1 LLILMVVLMLVG
13 LPIYLSIGV
22 PTALYFLIENPTLM
36 LMLPQRMCA
45 GADSFPLLAIPFF
58 ILCGEVMNAGGL
70 TDRLFGFAR
79 KIIGFIPGGL
89 GFANVVASCLFASM
103 SGSAVAD
110 TAGLGRIEM
119 QAMEEAGYDRDFSIG
134 ITVASSTI
142 GPIIPPSINMVLYGA
157 MAGASTSALFIGGVV
172 PGILMG
178 LSMCV
183 LVYII
188 SRKRNYP
195 TDPVPKLIPLL
206 NSFKDAVLA
215 LFTPVIIIGGMMSGI
230 FTATEASMV
239 ACLYSLFIC
248 ALVYRQLTWKGL
260 LDAARQTIHS
270 TGTIMLIIAVASAF
284 SYMLSL
290 EQIPQKLSYWI
301 LGLSTNTNV
310 IWLLLIVLFLIIG
323 CFMEVSSAI
332 IVLTPI
338 LLPAVKMLGFDLVH
352 FGVVMVLALGVGLI
366 TPPMGMC
373 LYVGANVSNL
383 PLSKVI
389 RATAP
394 YIIPITIVVL
404 LCTYCP
410 SLILWPSIG

>member
-1 LLILMVVLMLVG
+1 
-13 LPIYLSIGV
+13 
-22 PTALYFLIENPTLM
+22 
-36 LMLPQRMCA
+36 
-45 GADSFPLLAIPFF
+45 
-58 ILCGEVMNAGGL
+58 
-70 TDRLFGFAR
+70 
-79 KIIGFIPGGL
+79 
-89 GFANVVASCLFASM
+89 
-103 SGSAVAD
+103 
-110 TAGLGRIEM
+110 
-119 QAMEEAGYDRDFSIG
+119 
-134 ITVASSTI
+134 
-142 GPIIPPSINMVLYGA
+142 
-157 MAGASTSALFIGGVV
+157 
-172 PGILMG
+172 
-178 LSMCV
+178 
-183 LVYII
+183 
-188 SRKRNYP
+188 
-195 TDPVPKLIPLL
+195 
-206 NSFKDAVLA
+206 
-215 LFTPVIIIGGMMSGI
+215 MMSGI